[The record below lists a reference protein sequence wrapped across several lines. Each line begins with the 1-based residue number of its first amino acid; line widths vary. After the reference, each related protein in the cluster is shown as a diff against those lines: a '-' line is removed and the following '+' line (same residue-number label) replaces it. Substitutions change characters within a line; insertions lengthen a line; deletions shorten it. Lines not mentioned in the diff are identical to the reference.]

1 MNDCVSNPTVKRIP
15 FTKDHGNGHRAR
27 LGLIVLESDQ
37 SIEDE
42 FRLLTQVEGVSVY
55 HSRIQNETII
65 TPDSLSK
72 MKEQLPIAAKLFPP
86 YLNLKV
92 IGYGCTSGSTIIGET
107 IVADM
112 IGKVHPNVPVTNP
125 LTAAKV
131 ALRTLNINCI
141 GLVTPYSPT
150 VTKSMEINFK
160 DAGFDVREVGSF
172 FEEDD
177 KIVGKIDQNSILD
190 ATIEIG
196 ENHLCDGV
204 FISCTNLRASP
215 IIEKAEA
222 ILNKPVTASNHALA
236 WHMMRLAG
244 INDDVT
250 GLGKLFGLQ
259 IKNDLS

>member
-1 MNDCVSNPTVKRIP
+1 MDDCVSKPSVKRIP
-15 FTKDHGNGHRAR
+15 FTKDHGTGPRAR
-27 LGLIVLESDQ
+27 LGLLVLESDQ

-42 FRLLTQVEGVSVY
+42 FRLLTKVAGVSLY
-55 HSRIQNETII
+55 HSRLKNETII
-65 TPDSLSK
+65 TPESLSK
-72 MKEQLPIAAKLFPP
+72 MKEQLPLASNLFPK

-107 IVADM
+107 IVSDI
-112 IGKVHPNVPVTNP
+112 IGKVHPNVLVTNP
-125 LTAAKV
+125 MTAAKV
-131 ALRTLNINCI
+131 ALKALNINCM
-141 GLVTPYSPT
+141 GLVTPYSPDI
-150 VTKSMEINFK
+150 TKSMEINLK
-160 DAGFDVREVGSF
+160 DSGFEVKQVGSF

-196 ENHLCDGV
+196 KNNLCDGV

-236 WHMMRLAG
+236 WHMLRLAG
-244 INDDVT
+244 INDKIS
-250 GLGKLFGLQ
+250 GLGKLFNLQ
-259 IKNDLS
+259 INND